1 MIFNQLEFLF
11 LFLPAVLLLS
21 RLCRGVGDL
30 RIWLLIAASFL
41 FYGLSGLNHAVV
53 LAINIVWVYLIAGQ
67 NRLIGTRLGVAAA
80 SVPPVLFLIYFKYTG
95 FLVGTFTGAEAGAS
109 TPVLS
114 FLGDVALPAGISFF
128 TFQLVGYAIDRHRG
142 EIPAAPGFSTF
153 ALFISFFPQLV
164 AGPIVRYHEVKDA
177 LAAIPA
183 FRLNARRLEMAIGY
197 LVCGLAYKVLIADTL
212 WRQIEPMVATP
223 GALDSGQALYVI
235 LAYSFQIF
243 ADFYGY
249 SLMAIGLG
257 HLFGVT
263 MPVNFDR
270 PYLSLNP
277 QEFWRRWHKT
287 LSYWIRDYLFIPL
300 GGREKYI
307 RNIAITFAICG
318 LWHGAGWSFVVWG
331 LYHAG
336 LVIGYRMTKP
346 VWDAAPKAVQW
357 AGCFSLVSLG
367 WILFLFDFAGALA
380 ILKSLAGQG
389 MPTDGALSP
398 DQILILIVSAAICFT
413 VRPEKIAEST
423 GYGPGV
429 RIASGIVLGIVFLAG
444 LLFTGLSTDFIY
456 FRF

>member
-11 LFLPAVLLLS
+11 LFLPAILVLS
-21 RLCRGVGDL
+21 RACRGMGNA

-53 LAINIVWVYLIAGQ
+53 LFINIVWVYLIARPD
-67 NRLIGTRLGVAAA
+67 RLIGTRIGVALA
-80 SVPPVLFLIYFKYTG
+80 SIPPVLFLIYFKYTG
-95 FLVGTFTGAEAGAS
+95 FLIGTFTGSAANGSA
-109 TPVLS
+109 PVLS

-142 EIPAAPGFSTF
+142 EIRDVPGFSRF

-164 AGPIVRYHEVKDA
+164 AGPIVRYHEVNSA
-177 LAAIPA
+177 LAAVPT
-183 FRLNARRLEMAIGY
+183 FRLDARRLETAIGY
-197 LVCGLAYKVLIADTL
+197 LVIGLAYKVLIADGL
-212 WRQIEPMVATP
+212 WRQISPLVETP
-223 GALDSGQALYVI
+223 GDLASVDALYLI

-249 SLMAIGLG
+249 SLMAIGLA

-263 MPVNFDR
+263 LPANFDR

-300 GGREKYI
+300 GGRERYI

-331 LYHAG
+331 LYHAF
-336 LVIGYRMTKP
+336 LVILYKLTKRG
-346 VWDAAPKAVQW
+346 WDAAPKALQW
-357 AGCFSLVSLG
+357 ATCFTLVSLG

-380 ILKSLAGQG
+380 LLRSLANPGSGTITLEQ
-389 MPTDGALSP
+389 TA
-398 DQILILIVSAAICFT
+398 ILAVAAIVCFT
-413 VRPEKIAEST
+413 VRPEKIAEADDRGTALRVLVGT
-423 GYGPGV
+423 G
-429 RIASGIVLGIVFLAG
+429 LGLVFLFS